1 MGETMSDGIMNNTM
15 SKITDK
21 DRVGNLTKTIG
32 SSQGSA
38 GDPFGATGDLL
49 ATINR
54 SATKT
59 AAQILAET
67 AKSSHGMDSKLMKSS
82 TLRK

>member
-1 MGETMSDGIMNNTM
+1 MTSPRVDLPQEAASVVRDPEEIALIMGETISDGIMNNTM

-49 ATINR
+49 AAFNR
-54 SATKT
+54 STTKT
-59 AAQILAET
+59 AA
-67 AKSSHGMDSKLMKSS
+67 
-82 TLRK
+82 